1 MRETICVAIKQ
12 KETGR
17 KIRKLMVEHGYSVRD
32 IQEMMG
38 FESQRAVYKWLAGD
52 SLPTVDNLL
61 ILSRLHTNM
70 ENILVYDG
78 DFSVYRL
85 KKERHNFVMAGN
97 TIFPITILESRSIL
111 RKWLESLTHDWH
123 QTETFLLEAMDLEG
137 EKNKLQ

>member
-38 FESQRAVYKWLAGD
+38 FESPRAVYKWLAGD

-61 ILSRLHTNM
+61 ILSRILHTNM
-70 ENILVYDG
+70 ESILVYDG
-78 DFSVYRL
+78 DFSVDRL
-85 KKERHNFVMAGN
+85 KKEQRFIYQWN
-97 TIFPITILESRSIL
+97 
-111 RKWLESLTHDWH
+111 SLTIVFCVPEHV
-123 QTETFLLEAMDLEG
+123 
-137 EKNKLQ
+137 KLPSENGHGKSPDRLRAI